1 MNILI
6 AVPVFD
12 YKDKFVRNF
21 IEFWSELLITPKAY
35 KCAYT
40 FVYRQQ
46 LDIAQNRI
54 AKEALAKDFTH
65 ILLIEDDIYG
75 YTKVH
80 LDKLLMDN
88 LDIVCGACYGS
99 EFPYDLLA
107 SRRFDKSF
115 KYATLVRPPGKNL
128 YEIPE
133 PKGIQEVDLTHTGF
147 SLIKTDV
154 FRRLEYPYFDAMHEY
169 NSDGYFYE
177 KAQNAG
183 FKVHVDCDV
192 VLDHRGV
199 TPKNVQLYKQ
209 LGMAND
215 VYKGMEPDQVRVFKD
230 EEEAK
235 KYEEELKAKI
245 LVAEGV
251 RVGGA

>member
-6 AVPVFD
+6 GVPVFD

-21 IEFWSELLITPKAY
+21 MDFWTELLTTPKAY
-35 KCAYT
+35 RCGRT

-46 LDIAQNRI
+46 LDIAQNRL
-54 AKEALAKDFTH
+54 AKEAIKGDFSH
-65 ILLIEDDIYG
+65 VLLIEDDIYG

-107 SRRFDKSF
+107 SRKFDKSF
-115 KYATLVRPPGKNL
+115 RYATLVRPTGKNL

-133 PKGIQEVDLTHTGF
+133 PKGVQEVDLTHTGF

-154 FRRLEYPYFDAMHEY
+154 FKKLEYPYFDMMHEY

-177 KAQNAG
+177 KCQDAG

-192 VLDHRGV
+192 VLNHRGV
-199 TPKNVQLYKQ
+199 TPANVALYKQ
-209 LGMAND
+209 LGMAD
-215 VYKGMEPDQVRVFKD
+215 GVWKGMEPDQVRVFKD
-230 EEEAK
+230 EAEAK
-235 KYEEELKAKI
+235 KADDELRTRVLA
-245 LVAEGV
+245 AEAI
-251 RVGGA
+251 R